1 MNKWEK
7 EVQKSLLDSEEAAL
21 KELEKQYAQALKE
34 IQEKVKLFQ
43 VDIDLLDQALSQ
55 DGMDEATKAMLKSR
69 KQSKIYQQQYQKAL
83 QDQVGSILNK
93 MHGDNYTTIDKYL
106 KDCYESG
113 YIGTMYNIANQGI
126 PIITPIDQSAVVKA
140 VLTDSKVSNGLYNA
154 LGVDVSKLKKTITQE
169 ISRGIATGMGY
180 GDMGRNIS
188 NVSKAPLSRTKTIAR
203 TEGHRIQQTST
214 ADAQAAAKDKGADVL
229 KQWDAALDGRTR
241 DSHRRVD
248 GEIRELDEKFS
259 NGLMFPGDPN
269 GGAAEVV
276 NCRCTSD
283 TRARWA
289 LDEDELEELK
299 QRAAYFGLDKTENF
313 EDFKG
318 KYLVASKAT
327 QGTVPTVI
335 PQANSVAAAKDF
347 DALDNYMK
355 NKYNITVDASVKKLD
370 FDNVRAALT
379 GVEAAMQDLPEIG
392 NNIRSIATSNSG
404 VMCCDGKSVFFNP
417 KYFTDH
423 NTMLDLCKKYDGGFW
438 VRNVSPASIG
448 YHESAHAFEEILIY
462 ANNSYQYGWQRIKA
476 WNDCTEAKVIVS
488 EACKNIKKTLFGK
501 GKKND
506 ELKGTISRYA
516 KDTASETMA
525 EAYADVFVNGSNA
538 SPLSLEIVKLAIER
552 YKVLKGIKP

>member
-7 EVQKSLLDSEEAAL
+7 EVQKSLLNSEEAAL